1 MVCAEKICSPE
12 LQDTPFAIKVNEAIY
27 KGLGKIVHGYK
38 ALFAEVDEGL
48 GRTRT
53 ENKQI
58 TTETQ

>member
-12 LQDTPFAIKVNEAIY
+12 LSDVPLAVKVNEAIY

-38 ALFAEVDEGL
+38 ALFSEVDEGL
-48 GRTRT
+48 VRART

-58 TTETQ
+58 TSETQ